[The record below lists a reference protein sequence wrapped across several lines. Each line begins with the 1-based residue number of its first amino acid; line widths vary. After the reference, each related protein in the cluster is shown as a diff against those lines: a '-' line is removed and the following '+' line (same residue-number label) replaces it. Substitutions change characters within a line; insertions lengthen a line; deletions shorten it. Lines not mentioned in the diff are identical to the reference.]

1 MKNKRLKKGLSLALS
16 VAALAACVASATPA
30 MAEDAA
36 QKSAQAAGLTAIPKD
51 KDHDLKLYSAD
62 GTSIQGPE
70 ALGRMQSDAQV
81 ILWLAGNQ
89 FFAMDDVIHAFQKK
103 NPGVTVGLITL
114 PPGLILKAIKS
125 NGWTYG
131 GKDYPGRP
139 DIYGS
144 VNIGHLEDLKKAG
157 LMDSYETYMHNELQI
172 MVAKG
177 NPKKIKGISDLVRAD
192 VRTSNPNPVSEGIM
206 QFYVRKV
213 FENHGIWDKISAG
226 KICASCQTT
235 PNNWFTAVHHRET
248 PERIKDGRSDAGMVW
263 KTEVLA
269 AVRGGAEVE
278 GIALPPA
285 DSLRNEVAYVIGG
298 LSNSP
303 RKAMA
308 SKYLDFLR
316 TQDAQEAYAKYGF
329 VSADADELKLKPL
342 Q

>member
-1 MKNKRLKKGLSLALS
+1 MNTSLKKGLTIALS
-16 VAALAACVASATPA
+16 VAALATYAVTAPVL
-30 MAEDAA
+30 AEDAPPKA
-36 QKSAQAAGLTAIPKD
+36 AQAAGLTAIPKD
-51 KDHDLKLYSAD
+51 KDHDLKLYAAD
-62 GTSIQGPE
+62 GTFTQGAE
-70 ALGRMQSDAQV
+70 ALGKMQSEAKV
-81 ILWLAGNQ
+81 IMWLAGNQ

-144 VNIGHLEDLKKAG
+144 VNIGHLKELKKAG

-177 NPKKIKGISDLVRAD
+177 NPKKIKGIDDLVRAD
-192 VRTSNPNPVSEGIM
+192 VHTSNPNPVSEGIM

-213 FENHGIWDKISAG
+213 FEKHGIWDKISAG

-269 AVRGGAEVE
+269 AVRDGADVE
-278 GIALPPA
+278 GIVLPPE
-285 DSLRNEVAYVIGG
+285 DSLRNEVGYVIGG
-298 LSNSP
+298 LTDSP

-316 TQDAQEAYAKYGF
+316 TQDAQDAYAKYGF

-342 Q
+342 E